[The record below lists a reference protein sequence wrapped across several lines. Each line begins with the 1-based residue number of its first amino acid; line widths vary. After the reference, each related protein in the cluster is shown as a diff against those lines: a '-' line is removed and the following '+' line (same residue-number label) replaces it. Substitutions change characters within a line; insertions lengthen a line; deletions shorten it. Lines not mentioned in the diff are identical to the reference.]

1 MDNPLEEALKNSGYT
16 LEDSPSGET
25 QEPQPEIIDASA
37 LNAEPQAEE
46 TVSEEVTENVS
57 EEAEV
62 KEEQE
67 TAVPTEEPAAEVEQ
81 KETVEEVTAPE
92 TALNNEEAAVSQS
105 SLKSAEEPEMSQ
117 EEFETSV
124 TGFVSEKL
132 GLELDSLDQ
141 LSELLSA
148 SKQPAEI
155 DERVK
160 AIADFV
166 SETGRDP
173 KDWFTYQSLNPS
185 EMDDLSAVKLQ
196 MAVEYPNLDQ
206 TEIDMLMSSKY
217 KMDEDLHSED
227 EIKLSKLQLKID
239 AQKSRKD
246 IEQVR
251 DSYKAPVREEK
262 AETEEVQSP
271 ITKEWIKTMSNEVDS
286 LDALT
291 FELGDS
297 EFNFGIK
304 PEYRNELKK
313 KNENLD
319 QFFDQYVSQDGDWD
333 FEKLNAHRTV
343 IDNIDDIAKS
353 IYNQGLSDGQ
363 RKLVEKTANVDVSG
377 PKPTGNKSDV
387 DNVRQ
392 QILDA
397 LGKDTSLKF
406 KI

>member
-16 LEDSPSGET
+16 LEDSQSMET
-25 QEPQPEIIDASA
+25 EEAQPEIIDATA
-37 LNAEPQAEE
+37 LNTNAEVEE
-46 TVSEEVTENVS
+46 TI
-57 EEAEV
+57 
-62 KEEQE
+62 
-67 TAVPTEEPAAEVEQ
+67 TEEPKQEVSEGATEPTEVVEPQ
-81 KETVEEVTAPE
+81 QTVEEVTASD
-92 TALNNEEAAVSQS
+92 TDSKSEEVDVPQS
-105 SLKSAEEPEMSQ
+105 SLETAAEPEMTQ
-117 EEFETSV
+117 EQYETNV
-124 TGFVSEKL
+124 TKFIGEKL
-132 GLELDSLDQ
+132 GIELDNLDQ
-141 LSELLSA
+141 LTEILNA
-148 SKQPAEI
+148 PKQTAEI

-206 TEIDMLMSSKY
+206 EEINMLMGSKY
-217 KMDEDLHSED
+217 KIDEDLHSED

-239 AQKSRKD
+239 AQKSRKE

-262 AETEEVQSP
+262 SDVQEVQSP
-271 ITKEWIKTMSNEVDS
+271 ITKEWIATMSNEVDS

-291 FELGDS
+291 FEVGDT

-313 KNENLD
+313 KNENID
-319 QFFDQYVSQDGDWD
+319 QFFDQYVGQDGNWD
-333 FEKLNAHRTV
+333 FEMLNAHRTV

-353 IYNQGLSDGQ
+353 LYNQGLSDGQ

-377 PKPTGNKSDV
+377 PKPTGVKAV
-387 DNVRQ
+387 DSVRE
-392 QILDA
+392 QILAA
-397 LGKDTSLKF
+397 LSNDSAMKF
-406 KI
+406 KL

>member
-1 MDNPLEEALKNSGYT
+1 
-16 LEDSPSGET
+16 
-25 QEPQPEIIDASA
+25 
-37 LNAEPQAEE
+37 
-46 TVSEEVTENVS
+46 
-57 EEAEV
+57 
-62 KEEQE
+62 
-67 TAVPTEEPAAEVEQ
+67 
-81 KETVEEVTAPE
+81 
-92 TALNNEEAAVSQS
+92 
-105 SLKSAEEPEMSQ
+105 
-117 EEFETSV
+117 
-124 TGFVSEKL
+124 
-132 GLELDSLDQ
+132 
-141 LSELLSA
+141 
-148 SKQPAEI
+148 
-155 DERVK
+155 
-160 AIADFV
+160 
-166 SETGRDP
+166 
-173 KDWFTYQSLNPS
+173 
-185 EMDDLSAVKLQ
+185 
-196 MAVEYPNLDQ
+196 
-206 TEIDMLMSSKY
+206 MSSKY

-271 ITKEWIKTMSNEVDS
+271 ITKEWVKTMSNEVDS